1 MRFVNYKSVTFLA
14 LMTSASLATVTLA
27 TDTLAHEIGRDAS
40 ATPAIED
47 VDATGSIGRPE
58 STLRL
63 SDEQRGF
70 VFLGVTSLPDVPV
83 IDGLAPLT
91 ATMVPAPISLQELPA
106 MVVRRVPHVRDH
118 AFVKFED
125 YILIVRSADRVVVA
139 EIPRYRLVH

>member
-1 MRFVNYKSVTFLA
+1 MRFVNCRMVTLLV
-14 LMTSASLATVTLA
+14 LMTSTGLATVTLA
-27 TDTLAHEIGRDAS
+27 HEIGGEALVS
-40 ATPAIED
+40 PAIED
-47 VDATGSIGRPE
+47 VDSTGSIGRPE

-83 IDGLAPLT
+83 IDGLAPHT
-91 ATMVPAPISLQELPA
+91 ATMLPASIKLQELPA

-118 AFVKFED
+118 VFVKFED

>member
-1 MRFVNYKSVTFLA
+1 MRFVNYGIATLLV
-14 LMTSASLATVTLA
+14 LMTSAGHATV
-27 TDTLAHEIGRDAS
+27 TLAHEIGREAL
-40 ATPAIED
+40 APPAIED
-47 VDATGSIGRPE
+47 ADTTGSIARPE

-83 IDGLAPLT
+83 VDGPAPHMT
-91 ATMVPAPISLQELPA
+91 AMVPASINLQELPA
-106 MVVRRVPHVRDH
+106 MIIRKIPHVRDH

-139 EIPRYRLVH
+139 EIPRYRLVY